1 MCLLLIKPSL
11 DLFQAEKKK
20 ERQEWKGRK
29 SQRGKKVKKS
39 WTNTEKPS
47 SSFLGAPG
55 SVSHFLQ
62 QSCCCWCWWYCCCC
76 CRCCCSC
83 CYCCCCFLSQQNGW
97 ENFCSFFCH
106 ETNWLRNW
114 KRRRHWLTGDLSMPR
129 QGMPCHAIPGHATPR
144 HAANTNSQVGQFSL
158 NYFFQSDTIL
168 SKKCHTGQSFLH
180 KIKPPGFLF
189 YRRGEKLK
197 SAVPSDI
204 F

>member
-97 ENFCSFFCH
+97 ENFCSFFLPRNKLASKLKKKKALV
-106 ETNWLRNW
+106 NWWFVNATPG
-114 KRRRHWLTGDLSMPR
+114 HAMPR
-129 QGMPCHAIPGHATPR
+129 HTRPRHATPR
-144 HAANTNSQVGQFSL
+144 CQ
-158 NYFFQSDTIL
+158 Y
-168 SKKCHTGQSFLH
+168 
-180 KIKPPGFLF
+180 
-189 YRRGEKLK
+189 
-197 SAVPSDI
+197 
-204 F
+204 